1 MNKKTDG
8 NELTLYQKLIHI
20 ISSFCFVNKGKPIGV
35 NENYEIFQ
43 KLYNDSHLNSKIINE
58 KEFLKNCLFIMNL
71 IIYQKM
77 KKILIKLRLILLVF
91 YILIKK
97 IRNKK

>member
-58 KEFLKNCLFIMNL
+58 KEFLKNCLFIINEFDNL
-71 IIYQKM
+71 SKDEKDINKIKADIISVLYSNQK
-77 KKILIKLRLILLVF
+77 
-91 YILIKK
+91 
-97 IRNKK
+97 NKK